1 VPSETE
7 KGDARVV
14 RTDKGGLLDV
24 WFPLLRR
31 GGSIPGSKGGEFV
44 VVSAVFAQSSHEMWR
59 GL

>member
-7 KGDARVV
+7 KEDARVV

-31 GGSIPGSKGGEFV
+31 GGSILGSKG
-44 VVSAVFAQSSHEMWR
+44 VSLS
-59 GL
+59 

>member
-1 VPSETE
+1 VPSETVKE
-7 KGDARVV
+7 DSRVV

-31 GGSIPGSKGGEFV
+31 GDCILGSKGDGFV